1 MPTLFC
7 FSLVAPN
14 TYETAVMATQ
24 LQLKAGLFACDGHLV
39 ISNVTADVLFAEQHV
54 AERIPV
60 SVIQGS
66 MWVPL
71 TYGPHGHAHA
81 LNGQVFRRA
90 WDLLFLDG
98 AYERYDWTIKLDV
111 DAVIIPPR
119 VRALLHDRP
128 RRDGKYAPMY
138 LLNTGQDAVGNLLHG
153 PAEVLST
160 SAMNRFKVGIG
171 QCRELMNSSQM
182 GEDLWLNKCLQLLK
196 VPGVQEL
203 RLLQDAY
210 MWGKTHV
217 DCQTDQAVF
226 HPLKTAQEWSRCV
239 AQIGKPAVAVSLAA
253 VRVHDDKSWNHG
265 QHSFASRTWWPCV
278 AALLAT
284 GVGLSFV
291 ALRAAATRL
300 RGRGACYA
308 TLCNE
313 VRIKNQR

>member
-1 MPTLFC
+1 
-7 FSLVAPN
+7 
-14 TYETAVMATQ
+14 
-24 LQLKAGLFACDGHLV
+24 
-39 ISNVTADVLFAEQHV
+39 
-54 AERIPV
+54 
-60 SVIQGS
+60 
-66 MWVPL
+66 
-71 TYGPHGHAHA
+71 
-81 LNGQVFRRA
+81 
-90 WDLLFLDG
+90 
-98 AYERYDWTIKLDV
+98 
-111 DAVIIPPR
+111 
-119 VRALLHDRP
+119 
-128 RRDGKYAPMY
+128 
-138 LLNTGQDAVGNLLHG
+138 LLHG